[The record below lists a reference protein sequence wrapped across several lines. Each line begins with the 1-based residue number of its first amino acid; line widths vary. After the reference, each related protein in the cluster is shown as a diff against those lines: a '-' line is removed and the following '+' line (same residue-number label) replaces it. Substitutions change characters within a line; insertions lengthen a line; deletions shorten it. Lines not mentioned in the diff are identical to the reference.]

1 MKKDGTIH
9 LVYQRQYY
17 DEEDRD
23 YFFINFTTPLK
34 YFDKCWKSKK

>member
-17 DEEDRD
+17 DDEDMD
-23 YFFINFTTPLK
+23 YFFINFTI
-34 YFDKCWKSKK
+34 F